1 MEDTYVKGTPP
12 MLMLPAKNY
21 VFKSNAKLFEIT
33 LPIRGNYH
41 DLDPS
46 FFPEDAGD
54 FNVFDEETKTLYLP
68 VITKILFAISKYPD
82 LEFNQFFAPVALK
95 FNGDEITLIAQVL
108 DMMIAK
114 RTEEMDTEGCK
125 I

>member
-21 VFKSNAKLFEIT
+21 IFKSNTNFFEIT

-54 FNVFDEETKTLYLP
+54 FNVFDEKTKTLYLP

-82 LEFNQFFAPVALK
+82 LEFNQFFVPVALK
-95 FNGDEITLIAQVL
+95 FNDEEIILTAQVL
-108 DMMIAK
+108 NMMLAK
-114 RTEEMDTEGCK
+114 STEESKEEA
-125 I
+125 